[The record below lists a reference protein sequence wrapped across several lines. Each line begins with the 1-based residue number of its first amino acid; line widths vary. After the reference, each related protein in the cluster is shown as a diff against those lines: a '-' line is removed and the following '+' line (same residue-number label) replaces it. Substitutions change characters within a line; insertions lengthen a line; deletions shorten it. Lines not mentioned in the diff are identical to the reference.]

1 MVQLPPR
8 VTETLK
14 RVFGLDEFRP
24 GQADVVRSVLARR
37 NTLAIMPTGAGKS
50 LCYQLPAVLIPGTT
64 VVVSPLISLMKDQ
77 VEKLDELGLAAREV
91 NSALTA
97 SETTEAVR
105 DIAGERS
112 EFVLT
117 TPERLAR
124 PDFIRTLARNTI
136 DLLVIDEAHCISQW
150 GHDFRP
156 AYLQIRAALDALG
169 RPPVLA
175 LTATAT
181 AEVVRDIGE
190 QLGMEFHVVNTGVYR
205 PNLYY
210 EVHMSDGDDVRA
222 LELTRVLESS
232 ERPGIVYTPTV
243 RQADALHADL
253 AARFGDG
260 RVGKYHGRMRTV
272 DRHNCQDRFMRGDL
286 DIIVATNAFGMGID
300 KTDIRFVVHY
310 GMPGSLEAYYQES
323 GRAGRDGKPARC
335 VLLYQRRDKQ
345 VQAFFMGG
353 RYPSEEMVKSV
364 VRALGA
370 PEAGDGLSI
379 AGLRTSASD
388 VPQSKLRVVLSALKE
403 SGVVRERRGARFQLA
418 RADTAGHAEPI
429 AAAYRDRAE
438 ADRARLD
445 RMIMY
450 AQTAMCRWKVLLQY
464 FGAAEEIERCGH
476 CDNCVR
482 DAARAR
488 AS

>member
-1 MVQLPPR
+1 
-8 VTETLK
+8 
-14 RVFGLDEFRP
+14 
-24 GQADVVRSVLARR
+24 
-37 NTLAIMPTGAGKS
+37 
-50 LCYQLPAVLIPGTT
+50 
-64 VVVSPLISLMKDQ
+64 
-77 VEKLDELGLAAREV
+77 
-91 NSALTA
+91 
-97 SETTEAVR
+97 
-105 DIAGERS
+105 
-112 EFVLT
+112 
-117 TPERLAR
+117 
-124 PDFIRTLARNTI
+124 
-136 DLLVIDEAHCISQW
+136 
-150 GHDFRP
+150 
-156 AYLQIRAALDALG
+156 
-169 RPPVLA
+169 
-175 LTATAT
+175 
-181 AEVVRDIGE
+181 
-190 QLGMEFHVVNTGVYR
+190 
-205 PNLYY
+205 
-210 EVHMSDGDDVRA
+210 
-222 LELTRVLESS
+222 
-232 ERPGIVYTPTV
+232 
-243 RQADALHADL
+243 
-253 AARFGDG
+253 
-260 RVGKYHGRMRTV
+260 
-272 DRHNCQDRFMRGDL
+272 MRGDL

-429 AAAYRDRAE
+429 AAAYRERAE

-482 DAARAR
+482 DAARA
-488 AS
+488 S